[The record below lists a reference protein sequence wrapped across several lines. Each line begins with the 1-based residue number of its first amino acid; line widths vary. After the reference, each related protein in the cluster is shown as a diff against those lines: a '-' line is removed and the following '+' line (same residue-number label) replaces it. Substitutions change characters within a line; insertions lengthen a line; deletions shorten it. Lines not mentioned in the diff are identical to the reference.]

1 MRIRFKVS
9 LTIAILVVVGSLS
22 LAFYFHI
29 HSVSENA
36 SQEAAGHLFNS
47 AFEKIEQ
54 SAGELINHSFE
65 TVYLVSGL
73 DDFSIDPSHL
83 LASSSLRI
91 IFRLLQRNRELYSIY
106 FGYEDSRFIQVISVN
121 KDPLILKAHM
131 APTGTMWIVR
141 SIELME
147 KAQRVQKWYFL
158 DKTFQILSKKSET
171 NPEYDP
177 RKRPWYL
184 LAMKSDEA
192 TFSNVYM
199 FNSLHDIGIS
209 ASEKKA
215 NGKGIV
221 GVDLTL
227 RQLENMISNIKIS
240 KNSRTLIVDED
251 YQEIAKPGTLK
262 NKFINSDPLLSELSN
277 NHRLGLRQVKIGKE
291 VYYVKTGDVFKHG
304 SALKVVVT
312 APITDFNTPF
322 VNIQNRLTYTTLIW
336 LILFVPVICFLS
348 KHMTTRLSLIAW
360 EAEKMKDL
368 IFEREERK
376 PSPILEFY
384 LLEKHFDAMRS
395 SLLKKTQA
403 LKISQSKLN
412 RLVELGI
419 SFSAARDPE
428 KLMEMILLGAKE
440 LTNADGGTLYKIE
453 GDALNFRI
461 IRNDTLD
468 IALGGTQDNDVTLN
482 PVPLYDDEGNENH
495 HNVVSHSIWK
505 TKSILIEDA
514 YDNAEFDFSGTKLF
528 DQSNNYHSQSF
539 LTIPLM
545 PRGAKPI
552 GALQLI
558 NSKDE
563 DGNVTVFSEEIVRF
577 VEALAAQ
584 AATILYNLELLEA
597 QENLMDAMIQ
607 LIAGAIDAKSP
618 YTGGH
623 CERVPKLAIMMAK
636 EACKCTDGIFTDF
649 AFQNE
654 DEWRE
659 FSIAA
664 WLHDCGKLVTP
675 EYVADKA
682 TKLETIFNRIHEIRT
697 RFEVLLRDA
706 EVAYYRD
713 LCEGGNKNELA
724 TVFDARK
731 QDLIEKFAFVAECNV
746 GGEFMADDKIESLE
760 KIAGEEWVRNFD
772 IRLGLSHE
780 EELLYQEC
788 DIFPVK
794 EKLLADRASH
804 ILERNRDIKQQY
816 ADLDFKVP
824 VPEHLYNR
832 GELYNLSV
840 RRGTL
845 TEEERYKISEH
856 IMQTI
861 AMLEKMPFP
870 SHLARVPEYAGAH
883 HETIIGTGYPRKL
896 DASGLSVPSRIM
908 AVADIFEALTSS
920 DRPYKKTKTL
930 SEAIHILSLFKK
942 DQHIDPEIFNLFL
955 TSGVYK
961 RYAEQF
967 LLPEQL
973 DDVDISQYLS

>member
-29 HSVSENA
+29 HSVSEKA

-47 AFEKIEQ
+47 AFEKIEHR
-54 SAGELINHSFE
+54 AVALINHAFE

-73 DDFSIDPSHL
+73 DDFSIDESHL
-83 LASSSLRI
+83 LASSSLRT
-91 IFRLLQRNRELYSIY
+91 IFRLLKKNRELYSIY
-106 FGYEDSRFIQVISVN
+106 FGYEDSHFIQVISAN

-131 APTGTMWIVR
+131 APAETIWILR
-141 SIELME
+141 SIELMNGA
-147 KAQRVQKWYFL
+147 KRVQKWYFL
-158 DKTFQILSKKSET
+158 DKTFQILSKKSEI

-184 LAMKSDEA
+184 MAMQADEA
-192 TFSNVYM
+192 ALSNVYM
-199 FNSLHDIGIS
+199 FNSLQDLGIT

-215 NGKGIV
+215 NGKGIA

-227 RQLENMISNIKIS
+227 RQLENMISNIRIS

-251 YQEIAKPGTLK
+251 YRVIEKTGTLK
-262 NKFINSDPLLSELSN
+262 NISINSDPLLSELSMD
-277 NHRLGLRQVKIGKE
+277 HRLGLRQIKNGNK
-291 VYYVKTGDVFKHG
+291 VYYVKTDDVFKHG

-312 APITDFNTPF
+312 APMGDFNTPF
-322 VNIQNRLTYTTLIW
+322 VNIQNRLTYTTVIW
-336 LILFVPVICFLS
+336 LILFFPVTYLLS
-348 KHMTTRLSLIAW
+348 KHMTNRLSLIAS

-368 IFEREERK
+368 IFESKERK

-384 LLEKHFDAMRS
+384 LLEKNFDAMRS
-395 SLLKKTQA
+395 SLFEKTQA
-403 LKISQSKLN
+403 LEISQSKLN

-453 GDALNFRI
+453 DDVLNFRI
-461 IRNDTLD
+461 ISNDTLG
-468 IALGGTQDNDVTLN
+468 IALGGTQGNEIQLN
-482 PVPLYDDEGNENH
+482 CVPLYDDQGNENH
-495 HNVVSHSIWK
+495 HNVVSHSIWA

-514 YDNAEFDFSGTKLF
+514 YDNAEFDFSGTKTF
-528 DQSNNYHSQSF
+528 DQINKYHSKSF

-558 NSKDE
+558 NCKDAH
-563 DGNVTVFSEEIVRF
+563 GNVTVFSEEILRF
-577 VEALAAQ
+577 VEALGAQ

-597 QENLMDAMIQ
+597 QENLMDSMIQ

-618 YTGGH
+618 CTGGH
-623 CERVPKLAIMMAK
+623 CERVPELAIMMAE
-636 EACKCTDGIFTDF
+636 EASKCTDGIFTDF

-659 FSIAA
+659 FTIGA
-664 WLHDCGKLVTP
+664 WLHDCGKVITP

-706 EVAYYRD
+706 EVAYYKE
-713 LCEGGNKNELA
+713 LSEGGDKNELGKA
-724 TVFDARK
+724 FDARK
-731 QDLIEKFAFVAECNV
+731 ADLIEKFAFVAQCNV
-746 GGEFMADDKIESLE
+746 GGEFMADNKIERLK
-760 KIAGEEWVRNFD
+760 KIAEEEWVRNFD

-788 DIFPVK
+788 DILPAK
-794 EKLLADRASH
+794 EKLLADRAYH
-804 ILERNRDIKQQY
+804 ILKRTRDIKQQY
-816 ADLDFKVP
+816 ADLDFKLP

-845 TEEERYKISEH
+845 TEEERFKISEH

-861 AMLEKMPFP
+861 SMLEKMPFP
-870 SHLARVPEYAGAH
+870 SKLARVPEYAGKH
-883 HETIIGTGYPRKL
+883 HETMIGTGYPRKL
-896 DASGLSVPSRIM
+896 DASQLSVPSRIM
-908 AVADIFEALTSS
+908 AVADIFEALTAS
-920 DRPYKKTKTL
+920 DRPYKKAKTL
-930 SEAIHILSLFKK
+930 SEAIKILSFFKK

-967 LLPEQL
+967 LLPEQI
-973 DDVDISQYLS
+973 DEVDISQYLS